1 MAFKIVVQEV
11 KIEEVRNG
19 RNKYDKAEVVY
30 SFNGQN
36 RTQKLMSFSNP
47 SVFTQV
53 RNMKQGETYD
63 VEVVKNDAGFNQW
76 AKIVA
81 VSPETA
87 PGVAVSNDKPVTGRT
102 NVSTYETAEE
112 RKIKQM
118 YIIKQSSI
126 SSAIDFYKHPKFA
139 NADFTTGD
147 VLEIAQQ
154 FVDFVYG
161 NQEADLF
168 QQDNDIPA

>member
-1 MAFKIVVQEV
+1 MAFKIVIQEV

-47 SVFTQV
+47 AIFAQV
-53 RNMKQGETYD
+53 RKMVSGETYD
-63 VEVVKNDAGFNQW
+63 VEVVKNEAGFNQW

-81 VSPETA
+81 ASNDAA
-87 PGVAVSNDKPVTGRT
+87 PAVSGDKPTTGRT

-126 SSAIDFYKHPKFA
+126 SSAIDYHTAVNGKEF
-139 NADFTTGD
+139 NQDD
-147 VLEIAQQ
+147 VLNTAQL

-168 QQDNDIPA
+168 QEDNDIPV

>member
-1 MAFKIVVQEV
+1 MTFRIVIQEV

-19 RNKYDKAEVVY
+19 KNKYDKAEVVY

-47 SVFTQV
+47 AIFAQV
-53 RNMKQGETYD
+53 RKMVSGETYD
-63 VEVVKNDAGFNQW
+63 VEVVKNEAGFNSW

-81 VSPETA
+81 VSGEPA

-126 SSAIDFYKHPKFA
+126 SSAIDYLTYA
-139 NADFTTGD
+139 GAAATVES
-147 VLEIAQQ
+147 VLEVAQQ

-161 NQEADLF
+161 NREADLF

>member
-1 MAFKIVVQEV
+1 MTFRIVIQEV

-19 RNKYDKAEVVY
+19 KNKYDKAEVVY
-30 SFNGQN
+30 SSNGQN
-36 RTQKLMSFSNP
+36 RTQKIMSFSNP
-47 SVFTQV
+47 AIFAQV
-53 RNMKQGETYD
+53 RKMVSGETYD

-81 VSPETA
+81 TSGEAA
-87 PGVAVSNDKPVTGRT
+87 PVADGKPAPAGRT
-102 NVSTYETAEE
+102 SVSTYETAEE

-126 SSAIDFYKHPKFA
+126 SSAIEFSKHPQFA
-139 NADFTTGD
+139 GAKVSVEDLLVT
-147 VLEIAQQ
+147 AQQ

-168 QQDNDIPA
+168 QEDNDLGA

>member
-1 MAFKIVVQEV
+1 
-11 KIEEVRNG
+11 
-19 RNKYDKAEVVY
+19 
-30 SFNGQN
+30 
-36 RTQKLMSFSNP
+36 MSFSNP
-47 SVFTQV
+47 AIFAQV
-53 RNMKQGETYD
+53 RKMVSGETYD
-63 VEVVKNDAGFNQW
+63 VEVVKNEAGFNSW

-81 VSPETA
+81 A
-87 PGVAVSNDKPVTGRT
+87 SNDAAPVADGKPATAGRT

-126 SSAIDFYKHPKFA
+126 SSAIQYLSVFEKPE
-139 NADFTTGD
+139 D
-147 VLEIAQQ
+147 VGIDAVINTAQQ

-168 QQDNDIPA
+168 QEDNDIPV

>member
-1 MAFKIVVQEV
+1 MVFKIVIQEV

-47 SVFTQV
+47 AIFAQV
-53 RNMKQGETYD
+53 RKMVSGETYD
-63 VEVVKNDAGFNQW
+63 VEVVKNEAGFNSW

-81 VSPETA
+81 VSGEPA
-87 PGVAVSNDKPVTGRT
+87 PGVAASGDKPTTGRT

-126 SSAIDFYKHPKFA
+126 SSAIEYLRSFEKPEDIGIDA
-139 NADFTTGD
+139 VINT
-147 VLEIAQQ
+147 AQQ

-168 QQDNDIPA
+168 QEGNDIPV

>member
-1 MAFKIVVQEV
+1 MAFKIVIQEV

-19 RNKYDKAEVVY
+19 KNKYDKAEVVY
-30 SFNGQN
+30 SSNGQN
-36 RTQKLMSFSNP
+36 RTQKIMSFSNP
-47 SVFTQV
+47 AIFAQV
-53 RNMKQGETYD
+53 RKMVSGETYD
-63 VEVVKNDAGFNQW
+63 VEIVKNDAGFNQW

-81 VSPETA
+81 ATNDAAPPVSGE
-87 PGVAVSNDKPVTGRT
+87 KPTTGRT

-126 SSAIDFYKHPKFA
+126 SNAIEMLTSGNGVLGAEDIP
-139 NADFTTGD
+139 T
-147 VLEIAQQ
+147 VLEVAQQ
-154 FVDFVYG
+154 FIDFVYG

-168 QQDNDIPA
+168 QEDNDLGA

>member
-1 MAFKIVVQEV
+1 MAFKIVIQEV

-47 SVFTQV
+47 AIFAQV
-53 RNMKQGETYD
+53 RKMVSGETYD

-81 VSPETA
+81 VSGEPA
-87 PGVAVSNDKPVTGRT
+87 PGVAASGDKPTTGRT

-126 SSAIDFYKHPKFA
+126 SNSLDYWKLQDAKPQFDE
-139 NADFTTGD
+139 
-147 VLEIAQQ
+147 VLRIAQE

-168 QQDNDIPA
+168 QEDNDIPV

>member
-1 MAFKIVVQEV
+1 MAFKIVIQEV

-19 RNKYDKAEVVY
+19 RNKYDKAEVIY

-47 SVFTQV
+47 AIFAQV
-53 RNMKQGETYD
+53 RKMVSGETYD
-63 VEVVKNDAGFNQW
+63 VEVVKNEAGFNSW

-81 VSPETA
+81 VSGEPA
-87 PGVAVSNDKPVTGRT
+87 PGVAASGDKPTTGRT

-126 SSAIDFYKHPKFA
+126 TNAIARAGQNPDPLSI
-139 NADFTTGD
+139 DILG
-147 VLEIAQQ
+147 LAQQ
-154 FVDFVYG
+154 FVDFIYG

-168 QQDNDIPA
+168 QEDNDIPV

>member
-1 MAFKIVVQEV
+1 MAFKIVIQEV

-47 SVFTQV
+47 AIFAQV
-53 RNMKQGETYD
+53 RKMVSGETYD
-63 VEVVKNDAGFNQW
+63 VEVVKNEAGFNSW

-81 VSPETA
+81 ASNEAA
-87 PGVAVSNDKPVTGRT
+87 PAVSGDKPTAGCT

-126 SSAIDFYKHPKFA
+126 SNSLDYWKLQDAKPQFDE
-139 NADFTTGD
+139 
-147 VLEIAQQ
+147 VLRIAQE

-168 QQDNDIPA
+168 QEDNDIPV

>member
-1 MAFKIVVQEV
+1 MAFKIVIQEV

-47 SVFTQV
+47 AIFAQV
-53 RNMKQGETYD
+53 RKMVSGETYD
-63 VEVVKNDAGFNQW
+63 VEVVKNEAGFNQW

-81 VSPETA
+81 ASNDAA
-87 PGVAVSNDKPVTGRT
+87 PAVSGDKPTTGRT

-126 SSAIDFYKHPKFA
+126 TNAIARAGQNPDPLSI
-139 NADFTTGD
+139 DILG
-147 VLEIAQQ
+147 LAQQ

-168 QQDNDIPA
+168 QEDNDIPV

>member
-1 MAFKIVVQEV
+1 MTFRIVIQEV

-47 SVFTQV
+47 AIFAQV
-53 RNMKQGETYD
+53 RKMVSGETYD
-63 VEVVKNDAGFNQW
+63 VEVVKNEAGFNSW

-81 VSPETA
+81 ASNDAA
-87 PGVAVSNDKPVTGRT
+87 PAVSGDKPTTGRT

-126 SSAIDFYKHPKFA
+126 TNAIARAGQNPDPLSI
-139 NADFTTGD
+139 DILG
-147 VLEIAQQ
+147 LAQQ

-168 QQDNDIPA
+168 QEDNDLGA

>member
-1 MAFKIVVQEV
+1 MTFRIVIQEV

-47 SVFTQV
+47 AIFAQV
-53 RNMKQGETYD
+53 RKMVSGETYD
-63 VEVVKNDAGFNQW
+63 VEVVKNDAGFNSW

-81 VSPETA
+81 ISNEPA
-87 PGVAVSNDKPVTGRT
+87 PVAEGKPTPGRT

-126 SSAIDFYKHPKFA
+126 TNAITLLGQQE
-139 NADFTTGD
+139 NAIVD
-147 VLEIAQQ
+147 VAAVLDVAQQ
-154 FVDFVYG
+154 FVDFVYD

-168 QQDNDIPA
+168 QEDNDIPV